1 MAQKICL
8 AWHDFQENAKIT
20 FQNLRKDK
28 NFTDVTLVSED
39 GQQVEAHKMI
49 LAASSPFFQQV
60 LERHKHPCPLLYMKG
75 LKSEDLLAVVDFL
88 YSGEA
93 NVEEDHLVSF
103 LAIAEELQLKG
114 LMERVG
120 ENPQS
125 TSVSKEE
132 SQSEM
137 TKPILTS
144 PIKKENKVLKKKIK
158 TEAEFKD
165 SVAPSNNL
173 SGDFAKLEEQVRSL
187 MKKTD
192 NNYGNGH
199 QKTFACQLCGKESKG
214 NAIKDH
220 IEAKHLEGIVL
231 PCNQCGKTFRCRNSL
246 KRHIKDHSSQKL
258 Q

>member
-1 MAQKICL
+1 MSNKLCL
-8 AWHDFQENAKIT
+8 QWNDFQENSKAA
-20 FQNLRKDK
+20 FENLRDDK

-39 GQQVEAHKMI
+39 GEQVEAHKII

-93 NVEEDHLVSF
+93 NVEEDNLVSF

-114 LMERVG
+114 LMGRVG

-125 TSVSKEE
+125 TSVNHEE

-144 PIKKENKVLKKKIK
+144 PIKKEGKVLKRKMK

-165 SVAPSNNL
+165 SVASSNNL
-173 SGDFAKLEEQVRSL
+173 SGDFAKLEEQVREVCKKSKWKFKMAFA
-187 MKKTD
+187 MK
-192 NNYGNGH
+192 GG
-199 QKTFACQLCGKESKG
+199 GVSRG
-214 NAIKDH
+214 SR
-220 IEAKHLEGIVL
+220 L
-231 PCNQCGKTFRCRNSL
+231 PLSYFEK
-246 KRHIKDHSSQKL
+246 
-258 Q
+258 

>member
-8 AWHDFQENAKIT
+8 AWQDFQENAKIT
-20 FQNLRKDK
+20 FENLRKDK

-93 NVEEDHLVSF
+93 NVEEDNLVSF

-114 LMERVG
+114 LMGRVG

-125 TSVSKEE
+125 TSANHEE

-137 TKPILTS
+137 IKPILTS
-144 PIKKENKVLKKKIK
+144 PIKKENKVLKKKMK
-158 TEAEFKD
+158 TDAEFKD
-165 SVAPSNNL
+165 SVAPSNSL
-173 SGDFAKLEEQVRSL
+173 SGDFAKLEEQVREV
-187 MKKTD
+187 
-192 NNYGNGH
+192 
-199 QKTFACQLCGKESKG
+199 CQ
-214 NAIKDH
+214 
-220 IEAKHLEGIVL
+220 
-231 PCNQCGKTFRCRNSL
+231 
-246 KRHIKDHSSQKL
+246 
-258 Q
+258 

>member
-8 AWHDFQENAKIT
+8 AWQDFQENAKIT

-93 NVEEDHLVSF
+93 NVEEDNLVSF

-114 LMERVG
+114 LMGRVG
-120 ENPQS
+120 DNSQS
-125 TSVSKEE
+125 TSVSHEE
-132 SQSEM
+132 SEM
-137 TKPILTS
+137 VKPILTS
-144 PIKKENKVLKKKIK
+144 PIKKEGKVLKRKMK

-173 SGDFAKLEEQVRSL
+173 SGDFAKLEEQVREV
-187 MKKTD
+187 
-192 NNYGNGH
+192 
-199 QKTFACQLCGKESKG
+199 CQ
-214 NAIKDH
+214 
-220 IEAKHLEGIVL
+220 
-231 PCNQCGKTFRCRNSL
+231 
-246 KRHIKDHSSQKL
+246 
-258 Q
+258 

>member
-1 MAQKICL
+1 MPEKLVLQ
-8 AWHDFQENAKIT
+8 WNDFKDNVKTA
-20 FQNLRKDK
+20 FGNLRDDK
-28 NFTDVTLVSED
+28 YFTDVTLASED

-93 NVEEDHLVSF
+93 NVEEDNLVSF
-103 LAIAEELQLKG
+103 LVIAEELQLKG
-114 LMERVG
+114 LMGRVG

-144 PIKKENKVLKKKIK
+144 PIEKENKVLKKKIK
-158 TEAEFKD
+158 TEAELKD

-246 KRHIKDHSSQKL
+246 KRHIKEHSSHS
-258 Q
+258 